1 MLSKYAV
8 IIIISFIIDDA
19 RKAVDQAMQFG
30 GWNLYE
36 STMLWL
42 MVGRVEGVEG
52 NSAGKLETY
61 RRALAMSNRNVLD
74 GKDRSDLLN
83 KLFALEVELA
93 QYASA
98 RRTFRLLGDE
108 PAGAAK
114 LAKSREKAAEIDRL
128 MGGYEPLSARAT
140 IYNPCDC
147 DAGEPLWSYVPGRK
161 TFSFSNLNGN
171 VERFEVRC
179 ERERL
184 SDSIETEKSW
194 SPALTAVR

>member
-1 MLSKYAV
+1 
-8 IIIISFIIDDA
+8 
-19 RKAVDQAMQFG
+19 MQLG

-42 MVGRVEGVEG
+42 IVGRVEGVEG

-61 RRALAMSNRNVLD
+61 RRALAMSNRNMLD
-74 GKDRSDLLN
+74 GENRSDLLN
-83 KLFALEVELA
+83 KLFVLEVELA

-98 RRTFRLLGDE
+98 KRTFRLLGNE
-108 PAGAAK
+108 PTGAAE
-114 LAKSREKAAEIDRL
+114 LAKSSE
-128 MGGYEPLSARAT
+128 RA
-140 IYNPCDC
+140 
-147 DAGEPLWSYVPGRK
+147 AGEPLWSYVPDRR

-194 SPALTAVR
+194 SLPADAGSCRVFVFGDDGASFDFVEHSDNEPTKVVGDMTLAWHDVLDSRSRNR